1 MAETPESGEIDLDD
15 RTLRR
20 HLITISDYVRSVA
33 APVTRDLSRREADAL
48 LRSYLEPDC
57 FPEAVRRLSVR
68 HLLVLVGEE
77 ETGKRSGAMALLSRM
92 SLADGDAITVLSPAR
107 TAAELLSRTEYEPGR
122 AYLLHD
128 WIAESTDTVE
138 LVNLARKLA
147 ELGSY
152 LVITRNGAPSQAVEV
167 EQPWSAPDPGELFD
181 FCLRTYDV
189 RAVRTPEELARARDL
204 ALVLPTPSEVV
215 SLATR
220 QAQDEEPAGEEVTA
234 WFDTKP
240 PPHEV
245 REAAALAFLYGAA
258 EPVFERQFARL
269 ERICQTHEK
278 RGPQP
283 AGAPHPLLGSHE
295 GRVGFLS
302 PRHRGQVL
310 AELAGRYGFWLW
322 QPLREWVRSLPLE
335 GLEESVRA
343 SEGVASLAAYSL
355 GEVREEFLEVW
366 ARGGGAEPLAAGNA
380 LSYMCADDTLAP
392 EALRLA
398 LAWADEPGDPR
409 AAAAAVALGGGL
421 SVRYPVD
428 ALRHLRRLASC
439 DGPTAT
445 VARGSLALLL
455 RQAGKRDD
463 SHARTLIALA
473 ATTATGP

>member
-1 MAETPESGEIDLDD
+1 MTETPELGEIDLDD
-15 RTLRR
+15 ITLRQR
-20 HLITISDYVRSVA
+20 LITISDYVRSVA
-33 APVTRDLSRREADAL
+33 APVTRDLNRREADAL

-57 FPEAVRRLSVR
+57 FPEAVRRLAIR

-77 ETGKRSGAMALLSRM
+77 EMGKRLGAIALLSRM
-92 SLADGDAITVLSPAR
+92 SLADGAITVLSPAG
-107 TAAELLSRTEYEPGR
+107 TTAELLSKADYEPGR
-122 AYLLHD
+122 AYLVHD
-128 WIAESTDTVE
+128 WIAESTDRLE

-181 FCLRTYDV
+181 FCLSTYDV
-189 RAVRTPEELARARDL
+189 RAGRTSEEITRARDL
-204 ALVLPTPSEVV
+204 ALVLPTPAEVV
-215 SLATR
+215 SLASR
-220 QAQDEEPAGEEVTA
+220 LVRDEGPVGEEVAA

-240 PPHEV
+240 PLHEV
-245 REAAALAFLYGAA
+245 REAAALAFLHRVA

-283 AGAPHPLLGSHE
+283 VGSPHPLIGSHE
-295 GRVGFLS
+295 GRVGFLV
-302 PRHRGQVL
+302 PHHRDQVL
-310 AELAGRYGFWLW
+310 AELVGRYGFWLW
-322 QPLREWVRSLPLE
+322 QPLREWVRSLALE
-335 GLEESVRA
+335 GLDASALA

-355 GEVREEFLEVW
+355 QEAREEFLEVW
-366 ARGGGAEPLAAGNA
+366 ARGGSAERLAAANA

-398 LAWADEPGDPR
+398 LDWAADPGDPR
-409 AAAAAVALGGGL
+409 ALAAVVALGGGL

-428 ALRHLRRLASC
+428 SVRLLRRLASG
-439 DGPTAT
+439 DGSAAR

-463 SHARTLIALA
+463 AHARTLIALA